1 VHTTLTS
8 FLLADQTPHF
18 CLIKSECP
26 YQSSVQAFMIS
37 GQDQP
42 GAHTMLL
49 TVWTRALSQRGLLVA
64 ATLMLACQGDA
75 ASDPENDVA
84 TLGSMDE
91 QYAWV
96 GDLGDRDALPGKPLY
111 IEHCAGCHE
120 AQVYKAPHTT
130 WLELMSP
137 QVLYRSITEGIMQSQ
152 AAHLSDGDKQHIV
165 EYITQMR
172 LGDPNARPDVAW
184 CEGSAAEFT
193 ALNETHLTGWGYDTR
208 RYVSP
213 EAAGFDRSEIRNLE
227 LKWSFGFPASTRARS
242 QPTIAMGAVFVGSQ
256 DGTVYAFDLET
267 GCVRW
272 QFAARAEV
280 RTGIT
285 LGKRGP
291 EGIPTAYFGDIIA
304 NLYALDAT
312 TGELVW
318 QTSPDEHHSAT
329 LTGTPAFANG
339 NLYVPVSSLEVVTAA
354 NPEYACC
361 TFRGHVMAVNG
372 DDGAVLW
379 DSYAIPDAPISTE
392 NTKAGTKIFGPSGA
406 PVWTSPTIDAERNL
420 LIFGTGENY
429 SSPADKNSDAVIAVR
444 LDTGERI
451 WSRQTFPDDAWNVAC
466 MMVDNPNCP
475 EEDGPDY
482 DQASSPLLVDIDADT
497 TLVVAGQK
505 DGRVFALDWETGQ
518 NKLWEVKLGRGSIQ
532 GGVHFGMAAS
542 GSTVFVPI
550 NDMNDTRNG
559 EWLDPAT
566 ARPGLSAVDANTGNV
581 LWSRVQENVC
591 GEGRPFCDPGISAA
605 ITATDGAVIAGH
617 LDGIIRIYDSQS
629 GDIIWSYNT
638 TTPVTGT
645 NGVTAKGGGMSGSG
659 PAIAAGHMVINSGYG
674 LYNHEAGNALL
685 VFAPRSEGAMS
696 EGQPD

>member
-1 VHTTLTS
+1 MILKMGNRLGAGAVILALAVLVGCQTEEETTS
-8 FLLADQTPHF
+8 AAAD
-18 CLIKSECP
+18 
-26 YQSSVQAFMIS
+26 
-37 GQDQP
+37 
-42 GAHTMLL
+42 
-49 TVWTRALSQRGLLVA
+49 
-64 ATLMLACQGDA
+64 
-75 ASDPENDVA
+75 ASAEAEPA

-96 GDLGDRDALPGKPLY
+96 GDLGARDALPGKPLY

-172 LGDPNARPDVAW
+172 LGDPDAGPEVAW
-184 CEGSAAEFT
+184 CDASASIFT
-193 ALNETHLTGWGYDTR
+193 SLDESQLTGWGHDTR
-208 RYVSP
+208 RYVSS
-213 EAAGFDRSEIRNLE
+213 EAAGIDRSQIGDLE

-267 GCVRW
+267 CCVRW
-272 QFAARAEV
+272 TYAARAEV

-291 EGIPTAYFGDIIA
+291 DGAATAYFGDIIA
-304 NLYALDAT
+304 NLYAVDAT

-329 LTGTPAFANG
+329 LTGTPAYAAG
-339 NLYVPVSSLEVVTAA
+339 KLYVPVSSLEVVTAA

-361 TFRGHVMAVNG
+361 TFRGHVMAV
-372 DDGAVLW
+372 DAADGRVIW
-379 DSYAIPDAPISTE
+379 DSYAIPDPPASV
-392 NTKAGTKIFGPSGA
+392 GTTSVGTDMLGPSGA
-406 PVWTSPTIDAERNL
+406 PVWTSPTVDVAKNL

-429 SSPADKNSDAVIAVR
+429 SSPADTNSDAVIAVT
-444 LDTGERI
+444 LDTGERL
-451 WSRQTFPDDAWNVAC
+451 WSRQTFPGDAWNVAC
-466 MMVDNPNCP
+466 MMADNPNCP

-482 DQASSPLLVDIDADT
+482 DQASSPLLVDVGEGKNV
-497 TLVVAGQK
+497 VVAGQK

-532 GGVHFGMAAS
+532 GGVHFGMAAD
-542 GSTVFVPI
+542 GTTVYVPI

-559 EWLDPAT
+559 EWLDPEL
-566 ARPGLSAVDANTGNV
+566 ARPGVSAVDAVTGEV
-581 LWSRVQENVC
+581 LWSHVQENVC
-591 GEGRPFCDPGISAA
+591 GEGRPFCDPGVSAA

-617 LDGIIRIYDSQS
+617 LDGIIRIYDRDS
-629 GDIIWSYNT
+629 GEIIWSYNT

-645 NGVTAKGGGMSGSG
+645 NGVIAQGGGMSGSG
-659 PAIAAGHMVINSGYG
+659 PAVGAGHMVINSGYG

-685 VFAPRSEGAMS
+685 VFAPKASGSVSAR
-696 EGQPD
+696 

>member
-1 VHTTLTS
+1 MILEIGNRLGAGAVVLALAVLVGCQTEEETTS
-8 FLLADQTPHF
+8 AAAD
-18 CLIKSECP
+18 
-26 YQSSVQAFMIS
+26 
-37 GQDQP
+37 
-42 GAHTMLL
+42 
-49 TVWTRALSQRGLLVA
+49 
-64 ATLMLACQGDA
+64 
-75 ASDPENDVA
+75 ASAEAEPN

-172 LGDPNARPDVAW
+172 LGDRDAGPEVAW
-184 CEGSAAEFT
+184 CDASASIFT
-193 ALNETHLTGWGYDTR
+193 SLDESQLTGWGHDTR
-208 RYVSP
+208 RYVSS
-213 EAAGFDRSEIRNLE
+213 EAAGFDRSQVSDLE

-272 QFAARAEV
+272 TYAARAEV

-291 EGIPTAYFGDIIA
+291 DGAATAYFGDIIA
-304 NLYALDAT
+304 NLYAVDAT

-329 LTGTPAFANG
+329 LTGTPAYAAG
-339 NLYVPVSSLEVVTAA
+339 KLYVPVSSLEVVTAA

-361 TFRGHVMAVNG
+361 TFRGHVMAV
-372 DDGAVLW
+372 DAADGSVIW
-379 DSYAIPDAPISTE
+379 DSYAIPDPPASV
-392 NTKAGTKIFGPSGA
+392 GTTSVGTDMLGPSGA
-406 PVWTSPTIDAERNL
+406 PVWTSPTVDLAKNL

-429 SSPADKNSDAVIAVR
+429 SSPADTNSDAVIAVA
-444 LDTGERI
+444 LDTGERL
-451 WSRQTFPDDAWNVAC
+451 WSRQTFPGDAWNVAC
-466 MMVDNPNCP
+466 MMADNPNCP

-482 DQASSPLLVDIDADT
+482 DQASSPLLVDIGEGKT
-497 TLVVAGQK
+497 VVVAGQK
-505 DGRVFALDWETGQ
+505 DGRVFALDWETGE

-532 GGVHFGMAAS
+532 GGVHFGMAAD
-542 GSTVFVPI
+542 GTTVYVPI

-559 EWLDPAT
+559 EWLDPEL
-566 ARPGLSAVDANTGNV
+566 ARPGVSAVNAVTGEV
-581 LWSRVQENVC
+581 LWSHVQENVC
-591 GEGRPFCDPGISAA
+591 GEGRPFCDPGVSAA

-617 LDGIIRIYDSQS
+617 LDGIIRIYDRDS
-629 GDIIWSYNT
+629 GEIIWSYNT
-638 TTPVTGT
+638 TAPVTGT
-645 NGVTAKGGGMSGSG
+645 NGVIARGGGMSGSG
-659 PAIAAGHMVINSGYG
+659 PALGAGHMVINSGYG

-685 VFAPRSEGAMS
+685 VFAPKASGSVSSR
-696 EGQPD
+696 

>member
-1 VHTTLTS
+1 MILKMGNRLGAGAVILALAVLVGCQTEEETTS
-8 FLLADQTPHF
+8 AAADVSAEAEP
-18 CLIKSECP
+18 
-26 YQSSVQAFMIS
+26 
-37 GQDQP
+37 
-42 GAHTMLL
+42 
-49 TVWTRALSQRGLLVA
+49 
-64 ATLMLACQGDA
+64 
-75 ASDPENDVA
+75 A

-96 GDLGDRDALPGKPLY
+96 GDLGARDALPGKPLY

-165 EYITQMR
+165 EYITQIR
-172 LGDPNARPDVAW
+172 LGDPDAGPEVAW
-184 CEGSAAEFT
+184 CDASASIFT
-193 ALNETHLTGWGYDTR
+193 SLDESQLTGWGHDTR
-208 RYVSP
+208 RYVSS
-213 EAAGFDRSEIRNLE
+213 EAAGIDRSQIGDLE

-272 QFAARAEV
+272 TYAARAEV

-291 EGIPTAYFGDIIA
+291 DGAATAYFGDIIA
-304 NLYALDAT
+304 NLYAVDAT

-329 LTGTPAFANG
+329 LTGTPAYAAG
-339 NLYVPVSSLEVVTAA
+339 KLYVPVSSLEVVTAA

-361 TFRGHVMAVNG
+361 TFRGHVMAV
-372 DDGAVLW
+372 DAADGRVIW
-379 DSYAIPDAPISTE
+379 DSYAIPDPPASV
-392 NTKAGTKIFGPSGA
+392 GTTSVGTDMLGPSGA
-406 PVWTSPTIDAERNL
+406 PVWTSPTVDVAKNL

-429 SSPADKNSDAVIAVR
+429 SSPADTNSDAVIAVT
-444 LDTGERI
+444 LDTGERL
-451 WSRQTFPDDAWNVAC
+451 WSRQTFPGDAWNVAC
-466 MMVDNPNCP
+466 MMADNPNCP

-482 DQASSPLLVDIDADT
+482 DQASSPLLVDVGEGKNV
-497 TLVVAGQK
+497 VVAGQK

-532 GGVHFGMAAS
+532 GGVHFGMAAD
-542 GSTVFVPI
+542 GTTVYVPI

-559 EWLDPAT
+559 EWLDPEL
-566 ARPGLSAVDANTGNV
+566 ARPGVSAVDAVTGEV
-581 LWSRVQENVC
+581 LWSHVQENVC
-591 GEGRPFCDPGISAA
+591 GEGRPFCDPGVSAA

-617 LDGIIRIYDSQS
+617 LDGIIRIYDRDS
-629 GDIIWSYNT
+629 GEIIWSYNT

-645 NGVTAKGGGMSGSG
+645 NGVIAQGGGMSGSG
-659 PAIAAGHMVINSGYG
+659 PALGAGHMVINSGYG

-685 VFAPRSEGAMS
+685 VFAPKASGSVSAR
-696 EGQPD
+696 

>member
-1 VHTTLTS
+1 MILDMGNRLGAGAVVLALAVLVGCQTEEETTS
-8 FLLADQTPHF
+8 GAAD
-18 CLIKSECP
+18 
-26 YQSSVQAFMIS
+26 
-37 GQDQP
+37 
-42 GAHTMLL
+42 
-49 TVWTRALSQRGLLVA
+49 
-64 ATLMLACQGDA
+64 
-75 ASDPENDVA
+75 ASAEAEPN

-172 LGDPNARPDVAW
+172 LGDPDAGPEVAS
-184 CEGSAAEFT
+184 CDASASIFT
-193 ALNETHLTGWGYDTR
+193 SLDESQLTGWGHDTR
-208 RYVSP
+208 RYVSS
-213 EAAGFDRSEIRNLE
+213 EAAGIDRSQVSDLE

-272 QFAARAEV
+272 TYAARAEV

-291 EGIPTAYFGDIIA
+291 DGAATAYFGDIIA
-304 NLYALDAT
+304 NLYAVDAT

-329 LTGTPAFANG
+329 LTGTPAYAAG
-339 NLYVPVSSLEVVTAA
+339 KLYVPVSSLEVVTAA

-361 TFRGHVMAVNG
+361 TFRGHVMAV
-372 DDGAVLW
+372 DAADGSVIW
-379 DSYAIPDAPISTE
+379 DSYAIPDPPASV
-392 NTKAGTKIFGPSGA
+392 GTTSVGTDMLGPSGA
-406 PVWTSPTIDAERNL
+406 PVWTSPTVDVAKNL

-429 SSPADKNSDAVIAVR
+429 SSPADTNSDAVIAVA
-444 LDTGERI
+444 LDTGERL
-451 WSRQTFPDDAWNVAC
+451 WSRQTFPGDAWNVAC
-466 MMVDNPNCP
+466 MMADNPNCP

-482 DQASSPLLVDIDADT
+482 DQASSPLLVDIGEGNT
-497 TLVVAGQK
+497 VVVAGQK
-505 DGRVFALDWETGQ
+505 DGRVFALDWETGE

-532 GGVHFGMAAS
+532 GGVHFGMAAD
-542 GSTVFVPI
+542 GTTVYVPI

-559 EWLDPAT
+559 EWLDPEL
-566 ARPGLSAVDANTGNV
+566 ARPGVSAVNAVTGEV
-581 LWSRVQENVC
+581 LWSHVQENVC
-591 GEGRPFCDPGISAA
+591 GEGRPFCDPGVSAA

-617 LDGIIRIYDSQS
+617 LDGIIRIYDRDS
-629 GDIIWSYNT
+629 GEIIWSYNT
-638 TTPVTGT
+638 TAPVTGT
-645 NGVTAKGGGMSGSG
+645 NGVIARGGGMSGSG
-659 PAIAAGHMVINSGYG
+659 PALGAGHMVINSGYG

-685 VFAPRSEGAMS
+685 VFAPKASGSVSAR
-696 EGQPD
+696 

>member
-1 VHTTLTS
+1 MIFDMGSRLGAGTII
-8 FLLADQTPHF
+8 LALAVLAGCQVEEDNA
-18 CLIKSECP
+18 S
-26 YQSSVQAFMIS
+26 
-37 GQDQP
+37 
-42 GAHTMLL
+42 
-49 TVWTRALSQRGLLVA
+49 A
-64 ATLMLACQGDA
+64 ATN
-75 ASDPENDVA
+75 ASAEAEPA

-137 QVLYRSITEGIMQSQ
+137 PVLYRSITEGIMQSQ
-152 AAHLSDGDKQHIV
+152 AAHLSDTDKQHIV

-172 LGDPNARPDVAW
+172 LGDPDAGPEVVW
-184 CEGSAAEFT
+184 CDASTSIFT
-193 ALNETHLTGWGYDTR
+193 SLDESQLTGWGHDTR
-208 RYVSP
+208 RYVSS
-213 EAAGFDRSEIRNLE
+213 ETAGFDRSQIGDLE

-272 QFAARAEV
+272 TYAARAEV

-291 EGIPTAYFGDIIA
+291 DGAATAYFGDIIA
-304 NLYALDAT
+304 NLYAVDAT

-329 LTGTPAFANG
+329 LTGTPAYAAG
-339 NLYVPVSSLEVVTAA
+339 KLYVPVSSLEVVTAA

-361 TFRGHVMAVNG
+361 TFRGHVMAV
-372 DDGAVLW
+372 DAADGSVIW
-379 DSYAIPDAPISTE
+379 DSYAIPNPPASV
-392 NTKAGTKIFGPSGA
+392 GTTSVGTDMLGPSGA
-406 PVWTSPTIDAERNL
+406 PVWVSPTVDVDKNL

-429 SSPADKNSDAVIAVR
+429 SSPADTNSDAIIAVA
-444 LDTGERI
+444 LDTGERL
-451 WSRQTFPDDAWNVAC
+451 WSRQTFPGDAWNVAC
-466 MMVDNPNCP
+466 MMADNPNCP

-482 DQASSPLLVDIDADT
+482 DQASSPLLVDIGDGKT
-497 TLVVAGQK
+497 VVVAGQK

-532 GGVHFGMAAS
+532 GGVHFGMAAD
-542 GSTVFVPI
+542 GTTVYVPI

-559 EWLDPAT
+559 EWLDPET
-566 ARPGLSAVDANTGNV
+566 ARPGVSAVNAVTGEV
-581 LWSRVQENVC
+581 LWSHVQENVC
-591 GEGRPFCDPGISAA
+591 GEGRPFCDPGVSAA

-617 LDGIIRIYDSQS
+617 LDGIIRIYDRDS

-638 TTPVTGT
+638 TTSVTGT
-645 NGVTAKGGGMSGSG
+645 NGVVAKGGGMSGSG
-659 PAIAAGHMVINSGYG
+659 PALGAGHMVINSGYG

-685 VFAPRSEGAMS
+685 VFAPKAKGSVSAR
-696 EGQPD
+696 

>member
-1 VHTTLTS
+1 MILDMGNRLGAGAVVLALAILVGCQTEEETTS
-8 FLLADQTPHF
+8 AAADALAEAEP
-18 CLIKSECP
+18 
-26 YQSSVQAFMIS
+26 
-37 GQDQP
+37 
-42 GAHTMLL
+42 
-49 TVWTRALSQRGLLVA
+49 
-64 ATLMLACQGDA
+64 
-75 ASDPENDVA
+75 N

-172 LGDPNARPDVAW
+172 LGDPDAGPEVAW
-184 CEGSAAEFT
+184 CDASASIFT
-193 ALNETHLTGWGYDTR
+193 SLDESQLTGWGHDTR
-208 RYVSP
+208 RYVSS
-213 EAAGFDRSEIRNLE
+213 EAAGFDRSQVSALE

-242 QPTIAMGAVFVGSQ
+242 QPTIGMGAVFVGSQ

-272 QFAARAEV
+272 TYAARAEV

-291 EGIPTAYFGDIIA
+291 DGAATAYFGDIIA
-304 NLYALDAT
+304 NLYAVDAT

-329 LTGTPAFANG
+329 LTGTPAYAAG
-339 NLYVPVSSLEVVTAA
+339 KLYVPVSSLEVVTAA

-361 TFRGHVMAVNG
+361 TFRGHVMAV
-372 DDGAVLW
+372 DAADGSVIW
-379 DSYAIPDAPISTE
+379 DSYAIPDPPASV
-392 NTKAGTKIFGPSGA
+392 GTTSVGTDMLGPSGA
-406 PVWTSPTIDAERNL
+406 PVWTSPTVDVAKNL

-429 SSPADKNSDAVIAVR
+429 SSPADTNSDAVIAVA
-444 LDTGERI
+444 LDTGERL
-451 WSRQTFPDDAWNVAC
+451 WSRQTFPGDAWNVAC
-466 MMVDNPNCP
+466 MMADNPNCP

-482 DQASSPLLVDIDADT
+482 DQASSPLLVDIGEGKT
-497 TLVVAGQK
+497 VVVAGQK
-505 DGRVFALDWETGQ
+505 DGRVFALDWETGE

-532 GGVHFGMAAS
+532 GGVHFGMAAD
-542 GSTVFVPI
+542 GTTVYVPI

-559 EWLDPAT
+559 EWLDPEL
-566 ARPGLSAVDANTGNV
+566 ARPGVSAVNAVTGEV
-581 LWSRVQENVC
+581 LWSHVQENVC
-591 GEGRPFCDPGISAA
+591 GEGRPFCDPGVSAA

-617 LDGIIRIYDSQS
+617 LDGIVRIYDRDS
-629 GDIIWSYNT
+629 GEIIWSYNT

-645 NGVTAKGGGMSGSG
+645 NGVIARGGGMSGSG
-659 PAIAAGHMVINSGYG
+659 PALGAGHMVINSGYG

-685 VFAPRSEGAMS
+685 VFAPKASGSVSAR
-696 EGQPD
+696 

>member
-1 VHTTLTS
+1 MTFDMEKRLGVGAVVLALAVFVGCQPKEETISAKTDTS
-8 FLLADQTPHF
+8 AEAEP
-18 CLIKSECP
+18 
-26 YQSSVQAFMIS
+26 
-37 GQDQP
+37 
-42 GAHTMLL
+42 
-49 TVWTRALSQRGLLVA
+49 
-64 ATLMLACQGDA
+64 
-75 ASDPENDVA
+75 A

-111 IEHCAGCHE
+111 TEHCAGCHE

-172 LGDPNARPDVAW
+172 LGDPDAGPAVAW
-184 CEGSAAEFT
+184 CEDSASEFSK
-193 ALNETHLTGWGYDTR
+193 LDENHLTGWGHDTR
-208 RYVSP
+208 RYASS
-213 EAAGFDRSEIRNLE
+213 EAAGFNRSQIDNLE

-272 QFAARAEV
+272 TYAARAEV

-285 LGKRGP
+285 LGERGP
-291 EGIPTAYFGDIIA
+291 DDAATAYFGDIIA
-304 NLYALDAT
+304 NLYAVDAT

-318 QTSPDEHHSAT
+318 QSSPDEHHSAT
-329 LTGTPAFANG
+329 LTGTPAYAAG
-339 NLYVPVSSLEVVTAA
+339 KLYVPVSSLEVVTAA

-361 TFRGHVMAVNG
+361 TFRGHVVAI
-372 DDGAVLW
+372 DTADGSVIW
-379 DSYAIPDAPISTE
+379 DSYAIPYPPASV
-392 NTKAGTKIFGPSGA
+392 GTTSVGTDMLGPSGA
-406 PVWTSPTIDAERNL
+406 PVWTSPTVDVDKNL

-429 SSPADKNSDAVIAVR
+429 SSPADTNSDAVIAVA
-444 LDTGERI
+444 LDTGERL
-451 WSRQTFPDDAWNVAC
+451 WSRQTFPGDAWNVAC
-466 MMVDNPNCP
+466 MMADNPNCP

-482 DQASSPLLVDIDADT
+482 DQASSPLLVDIGNGKT
-497 TLVVAGQK
+497 VVVAGQK

-532 GGVHFGMAAS
+532 GGVHFGMAAD
-542 GSTVFVPI
+542 GATVYVPI

-559 EWLDPAT
+559 EWLDPET
-566 ARPGLSAVDANTGNV
+566 ARPGVSAVNAVTGEV
-581 LWSRVQENVC
+581 LWSHVQENVC
-591 GEGRPFCDPGISAA
+591 GEGRPFCDPGVSAA

-617 LDGIIRIYDSQS
+617 LDGIIRIYDRDS
-629 GDIIWSYNT
+629 GEIIWSYNT

-645 NGVTAKGGGMSGSG
+645 NGVIAQGGGISGSG
-659 PAIAAGHMVINSGYG
+659 PALGAGYMVINSGYG

-685 VFAPRSEGAMS
+685 VFAPKAEGLVSAR
-696 EGQPD
+696 

>member
-1 VHTTLTS
+1 MILKMGNRLGAGAVILALAVLVSCQTEEETTS
-8 FLLADQTPHF
+8 AAADVSAEAEP
-18 CLIKSECP
+18 
-26 YQSSVQAFMIS
+26 
-37 GQDQP
+37 
-42 GAHTMLL
+42 
-49 TVWTRALSQRGLLVA
+49 
-64 ATLMLACQGDA
+64 
-75 ASDPENDVA
+75 A

-96 GDLGDRDALPGKPLY
+96 GDLGARDALPGKPLY

-172 LGDPNARPDVAW
+172 LGDPDAGPEVAW
-184 CEGSAAEFT
+184 CDASASIFT
-193 ALNETHLTGWGYDTR
+193 SLDESQLTGWGHDTR
-208 RYVSP
+208 RYVSS
-213 EAAGFDRSEIRNLE
+213 EAAGIDRSQIGDLE

-272 QFAARAEV
+272 TYAARAEV

-291 EGIPTAYFGDIIA
+291 DGAATAYFGDIIA
-304 NLYALDAT
+304 NLYAVDAT

-329 LTGTPAFANG
+329 LTGTPAYAAG
-339 NLYVPVSSLEVVTAA
+339 KLYVPVSSLEVVTAA

-361 TFRGHVMAVNG
+361 TFRGHVMAV
-372 DDGAVLW
+372 DAADGRVIW
-379 DSYAIPDAPISTE
+379 DSYAIPDPPASV
-392 NTKAGTKIFGPSGA
+392 GTTSVGTDMLGPSGA
-406 PVWTSPTIDAERNL
+406 PVWTSPTVDVAKNL

-429 SSPADKNSDAVIAVR
+429 SSPADTNSDAVIAVT
-444 LDTGERI
+444 LDTGERL
-451 WSRQTFPDDAWNVAC
+451 WSRQTFPGDAWNVAC
-466 MMVDNPNCP
+466 MMADNPNCP

-482 DQASSPLLVDIDADT
+482 DQASSPLLVDVGEGKNV
-497 TLVVAGQK
+497 VVAGQK

-532 GGVHFGMAAS
+532 GGVHFGMAAD
-542 GSTVFVPI
+542 GTTVYVPI

-559 EWLDPAT
+559 EWLDPEL
-566 ARPGLSAVDANTGNV
+566 ARPGVSAVDAVTGEV
-581 LWSRVQENVC
+581 LWSHVQENVC
-591 GEGRPFCDPGISAA
+591 GEGRPFCDPGVSAA

-617 LDGIIRIYDSQS
+617 LDGIIRIYDRDS
-629 GDIIWSYNT
+629 GEIIWSYNT

-645 NGVTAKGGGMSGSG
+645 NGVIAQGGGMSGSG
-659 PAIAAGHMVINSGYG
+659 PALGAGHMVINSGYG

-685 VFAPRSEGAMS
+685 VFAPKASGSVSAR
-696 EGQPD
+696 